1 MKVLYYGDLV
11 AANYIRQGRIYN
23 SPLLLMLMTKI
34 KKAQKN
40 TKKGFFGGLKLLPL
54 DTFPTQIKEQKESLN
69 HRLDP

>member
-1 MKVLYYGDLV
+1 
-11 AANYIRQGRIYN
+11 
-23 SPLLLMLMTKI
+23 MTKI